1 MGLDMYLKKVK
12 RLNRGMDILLQGKTF
27 DEKDFFDITEKYHVV
42 IDEEHNPDNV
52 PEAIKKVAT
61 KIKVKQLMYK
71 MDEIIKAF
79 IPEINLDNIINID
92 CRKNKDKK
100 EFLIW
105 LKDQSSE
112 PTKLIVSDS
121 EIENMT
127 EMVEKD
133 AYVFDREDAF
143 YWRKANQIR
152 EWFVNNLKEPVD
164 NCQISS
170 VSKDEL
176 DKLIKDC
183 MKVLENRENAKDI
196 IPTSEGFFF
205 GGTEYDEYYFQDI
218 IDTLYGMIK
227 LMESTDWDN
236 EGLYYTEWW

>member
-12 RLNRGMDILLQGKTF
+12 RLNRGMDILLKGKTF
-27 DEKDFFDITEKYHVV
+27 DEKDFLDITEKYYVV
-42 IDEEHNPDNV
+42 IDEEYNPDSI

-61 KIKVKQLMYK
+61 KIKVKQLIYK
-71 MDEIIKAF
+71 VDDIIKNF
-79 IPEINLDNIINID
+79 IPEINLEDVVHID

-112 PTKLIVSDS
+112 PTKLVVSDD
-121 EIENMT
+121 EIKNMT

-170 VSKDEL
+170 VNKNEL
-176 DKLIKDC
+176 EKLIKDC
-183 MKVLENRENAKDI
+183 MKVLQNKENAKDI

-218 IDTLYGMIK
+218 VDTLSNMIK
-227 LMESTDWDN
+227 LNEEIDWDN
-236 EGLYYTEWW
+236 EALYYTEWW